1 MAAAGMKL
9 LLRALLSTLFG
20 VASLLAIGAVAFY
33 LKLDGKLPSVDEL
46 ERVRLA
52 QPLQVYTSDGKRL
65 AEFGDERRIPIDD
78 KQLPPVL
85 VQAILAAEDNR
96 FFEHPGFDT
105 LGLARATWE
114 LVRTGELHQG
124 GSTITMQVARNFF
137 LGREKTFRRKA
148 REILLAVRIE
158 QNFSKDQILGLYVNK
173 VFLGQRAY
181 GFGAAAQFYYGRPVE
196 QLHVAE
202 VAMLAGLPK
211 APSRD
216 NPLVN
221 PRRALERRNY
231 VLGRMHALGYID
243 SDQYQQALEYPDRA
257 GRYGFAPELDAPD
270 VAEMARAWAI
280 QRFGEDAYAAGYR
293 IITTINSTQQS
304 RATRALRAGL
314 LAYDRRH
321 GFRGVAAR
329 LAPGELADPTRLLA
343 ALNSLPGVADLR
355 AAALRPDG
363 KFVLA
368 PTGEAVSAAA
378 ITGSGL
384 GAHFQPASGDV
395 VYLAATPT
403 GWEIAQ
409 PPQVEGAFVAL
420 QPGSGAITALV
431 GGYDFRRS
439 KFNRAA
445 QAQRQPGST
454 FKPFIYSAALAAGY
468 TAASVINDAPVAYPA
483 NVVGGLWRPQNY
495 TGRHYGPTRLR
506 EALTHSRNVVSVRLL
521 DAVGVGFTWRYCLR
535 FGFTPDALP
544 RNLSLALGTGS
555 ITPLELTAAY
565 APFANGGYRISP
577 HVVERVLDAQ
587 GATVWQAPRVV
598 PCDADCD
605 AVAATDALPAPRA
618 IPAGDA
624 YIVYTML
631 QDVIQNGTA
640 VRAKRLGRTDLAGK
654 TGTTNDERDAWFVGF
669 NQALL
674 ATAWVGF
681 DQPRSLGKGE
691 TGARAAL
698 PVWMDFMTAVLP
710 QVTVAAAPVPPG
722 VVSMRIDRHSG
733 RRTDPGAPD
742 GMFEWFTQD
751 RLPAAAQIGGDGLA
765 SPSQSTEA
773 TLF

>member
-1 MAAAGMKL
+1 MKL
-9 LLRALLSTLFG
+9 LLRAVLSVLVG
-20 VASLLAIGAVAFY
+20 VVSVLAIGAVAFY
-33 LKLDGKLPSVDEL
+33 LQLESKLPSVDEL

-65 AEFGDERRIPIDD
+65 AEFGEERRIPIDSERI
-78 KQLPPVL
+78 PPLL
-85 VQAILAAEDNR
+85 VQAILAAEDSR
-96 FFEHPGFDT
+96 FFEHPGFDM
-105 LGLARATWE
+105 LGLVRAGWE
-114 LVRTGELHQG
+114 LVRTGEPHQG

-137 LGREKTFRRKA
+137 LSREKTFLRKA

-173 VFLGQRAY
+173 VFLGRRAY
-181 GFGAAAQFYYGRPVE
+181 GFGAAAQLYYGRPVE

-221 PRRALERRNY
+221 PQRAIERRNY

-243 SDQYQQALEYPDRA
+243 GDQYQEALARPDRA
-257 GRYGFAPELDAPD
+257 GHYGFVPELDAPD

-280 QRFGEDAYAAGYR
+280 QRFGEQAYAGGYR
-293 IITTINSTQQS
+293 IITTINSEQQAS
-304 RATRALRAGL
+304 ATRALRTGL

-321 GFRGVAAR
+321 GFRTVAAR
-329 LAPGELADPTRLLA
+329 VAPADLADSTRLLQILN
-343 ALNSLPGVADLR
+343 ALPPAGDLR
-355 AAALRPDG
+355 PAVRRPDG
-363 KFVLA
+363 TFFLA
-368 PTGEAVSAAA
+368 PTGESVPAAA
-378 ITGSGL
+378 IARDGL
-384 GAHFQPASGDV
+384 GARFRPASGDV
-395 VYLAATPT
+395 VYLAATAT
-403 GWEIAQ
+403 GWAIAQ
-409 PPQVEGAFVAL
+409 PPQIEGAFVAL
-420 QPGSGAITALV
+420 QPDSGAITALV

-483 NVVGGLWRPQNY
+483 NVPEGLWRPRNY

-506 EALTHSRNVVSVRLL
+506 EALAHSRNVVSVRLL
-521 DAVGVGFTWRYCLR
+521 NAVGVDFTWRYCLR
-535 FGFTPDALP
+535 FGFTPEALP
-544 RNLSLALGTGS
+544 KNLSLALGTGS

-565 APFANGGYRISP
+565 AAFANGGYRISP
-577 HVVERVLDAQ
+577 YVVERVLDAH

-598 PCDADCD
+598 PCDTDCD
-605 AVAATDALPAPRA
+605 AVAAADAQPAPRA

-631 QDVIQNGTA
+631 QSVIQTGTA
-640 VRAKRLGRTDLAGK
+640 TRGKQLGRPDLAGK

-691 TGARAAL
+691 TGSRVAL
-698 PVWMDFMTAVLP
+698 PVWIDFMTAVLP
-710 QVTVAAAPVPPG
+710 QVPVAAPPVPPG
-722 VVSMRIDRHSG
+722 IMSVRIDRHSG

-742 GMFEWFTQD
+742 GMFEWFAQD
-751 RLPAAAQIGGDGLA
+751 RLPAAAQIGGDGLS
-765 SPSQSTEA
+765 SPSRSTEA